1 MSTQIFNGNPAII
14 FIYISDRLAG
24 FAFDL
29 FFSSVIRLGFHN
41 RNSRATLLLNYDCVN
56 VPLQGHIMLCP
67 PPPLPLPTAFYCC
80 FTLYIYIDFF
90 STY

>member
-41 RNSRATLLLNYDCVN
+41 RNSRATL
-56 VPLQGHIMLCP
+56 
-67 PPPLPLPTAFYCC
+67 
-80 FTLYIYIDFF
+80 
-90 STY
+90 